1 MSNNYD
7 SDCKFDAGPD
17 AVFRVVAAR
26 SGSLAVDAFFSA
38 SAAGEICFYKGTC
51 GTSPISP
58 ACSDGWASGE
68 MPVQLEGVDANADYY
83 VVVAMDEPFNDISA
97 VTPAFNIIIRN

>member
-1 MSNNYD
+1 
-7 SDCKFDAGPD
+7 
-17 AVFRVVAAR
+17 
-26 SGSLAVDAFFSA
+26 
-38 SAAGEICFYKGTC
+38 
-51 GTSPISP
+51 
-58 ACSDGWASGE
+58 